1 MVDSVQADAAED
13 QASEDQAS
21 EDSEARPIS
30 AVLARVVSADAAKYL
45 TLNLTNISFNF
56 FFIVF

>member
-1 MVDSVQADAAED
+1 LAVALVVDSVQADAA
-13 QASEDQAS
+13 EDQAS

-30 AVLARVVSADAAKYL
+30 AVLARVVSVDAAKYL

-56 FFIVF
+56 FL